1 MSLAKSGSFK
11 ANQSASTLKTAGAAT
26 LKGDFT
32 DGGYLGKKTMRL
44 SGGAGNVTL
53 LPNKNATML
62 KNIETVFDEDQ
73 KADAQKK
80 KLKSL
85 ANKVDKMAG
94 VFEDE
99 TRARQEQRVLMDELH
114 DDQMKRLD
122 EIGVELD
129 AAMAELAAY
138 IAKFMERFRAELK
151 DTFATLHSEL
161 TAKVDKL
168 TPRLS
173 ALEARGRVLRAA
185 IDEERQERIRHY
197 AEILVPVKAQIQKL
211 EEGLEQEKNVR
222 EARGEEIQLHMVQ
235 AVEALETALEAEIA
249 ARVDRQDA
257 SHKEWQAEMDRL
269 NSRQDKL
276 EKVCDDCLLGL
287 NEEADKEHDA
297 RTVHQDPVVEELTKF
312 MAKFHADVQEKAEM
326 G

>member
-1 MSLAKSGSFK
+1 MSLGKLATLKG
-11 ANQSASTLKTAGAAT
+11 SASSLKAAGAAT

-32 DGGYLGKKTMRL
+32 DGGYLSKKTMRL
-44 SGGAGNVTL
+44 SGAGNMTL

-62 KNIETVFDEDQ
+62 KNIDTVFDEDHQ
-73 KADAQKK
+73 KADHAQKK

-94 VFEDE
+94 VFEEE

-114 DDQMKRLD
+114 EDQMRRLD
-122 EIGVELD
+122 EIGAELD

-138 IAKFMERFRAELK
+138 ISKFMERFRTELK
-151 DTFATLHSEL
+151 ETFATLHSEL
-161 TAKVDKL
+161 TSQVDRL
-168 TPRLS
+168 TPRLA

-197 AEILVPVKAQIQKL
+197 SDILVPVKAQISKL
-211 EEGLEQEKNVR
+211 EEGLEQEKSVR
-222 EARGEEIQLHMVQ
+222 EARAEEIQLHMVQ

-249 ARVDRQDA
+249 ARVDRQEA
-257 SHKEWQAEMDRL
+257 SHKEWHVEMDRL
-269 NSRQDKL
+269 NARQERL
-276 EKVCDDCLLGL
+276 EGVFDECIRGL
-287 NEEADKEHDA
+287 NEEADQEHDA